1 MRAAMQI
8 PSLLQ
13 IEGECKDGGLVE
25 RIGPIS
31 DDTIGARV
39 EIAFGNFPRKYSRSI
54 VIFPAV

>member
-1 MRAAMQI
+1 MQI

-25 RIGPIS
+25 RIGPIG